1 MRKVRIEAG
10 TPYDVL
16 IGGGLLGQAGQ
27 LVGKTIS
34 PCRAVLVTD
43 SNVASLYADMLEER
57 LTASSFSVTRH
68 VFPAGEGHKNMET
81 LTGILEAL
89 ADTGLTRTDLVVAL
103 GGGVTGDMAGLAAS
117 LYLRGVRYVQIPTT
131 LLAAVDSSVG
141 GKTAIDFAGRKNIVG
156 AFYQPSLV
164 LCDTDTFHTLT
175 PEITRDGLSESIKYG
190 VICGAS
196 LFSRFE

>member
-57 LTASSFSVTRH
+57 LTASSFSSSSFVC
-68 VFPAGEGHKNMET
+68 VS
-81 LTGILEAL
+81 ILIFISFSLCEYSSARVL
-89 ADTGLTRTDLVVAL
+89 ILV
-103 GGGVTGDMAGLAAS
+103 
-117 LYLRGVRYVQIPTT
+117 RFC
-131 LLAAVDSSVG
+131 SV
-141 GKTAIDFAGRKNIVG
+141 
-156 AFYQPSLV
+156 
-164 LCDTDTFHTLT
+164 
-175 PEITRDGLSESIKYG
+175 
-190 VICGAS
+190 
-196 LFSRFE
+196 

>member
-68 VFPAGEGHKNMET
+68 VFPAGEEHKNMET
-81 LTGILEAL
+81 LTGILE
-89 ADTGLTRTDLVVAL
+89 DTGLTRTDLVVAL
-103 GGGVTGDMAGLAAS
+103 GGGVTGDMAGLAA
-117 LYLRGVRYVQIPTT
+117 
-131 LLAAVDSSVG
+131 LL
-141 GKTAIDFAGRKNIVG
+141 
-156 AFYQPSLV
+156 
-164 LCDTDTFHTLT
+164 
-175 PEITRDGLSESIKYG
+175 
-190 VICGAS
+190 
-196 LFSRFE
+196 